1 MASSCMSKPYM
12 NTEIRRAR
20 SRRRAG
26 SASSRAPTTAWAGRA
41 EPLDQ
46 VEHGRPQ
53 RVGVLEDKGDRVVAR
68 QRVDQREEA
77 GLHVVDERRL
87 LAPLSAD
94 AEEQPEPL
102 DDPIEVALHAARFDQ
117 LAQAAPDRLGRIGR
131 FDEGKLADDRGGG
144 GEGRAAPEAP
154 P

>member
-1 MASSCMSKPYM
+1 MDRLVSGQRIEAQQHGVAA
-12 NTEIRRAR
+12 RRAP
-20 SRRRAG
+20 RRTLIEQLAPRQG
-26 SASSRAPTTAWAGRA
+26 EDERAPRPAPAGGS

-102 DDPIEVALHAARFDQ
+102 DDPIEVALHAARFD
-117 LAQAAPDRLGRIGR
+117 
-131 FDEGKLADDRGGG
+131 
-144 GEGRAAPEAP
+144 
-154 P
+154 